1 MELQATS
8 FDVEELLNVYHLR
21 ALLHSVIA
29 KRLDRDGLPEELI
42 ERL

>member
-29 KRLDRDGLPEELI
+29 SAGQRWLAGGTD
-42 ERL
+42 

>member
-8 FDVEELLNVYHLR
+8 FDASEELLNIYHLR

-29 KRLDRDGLPEELI
+29 NAGGGLPEELI